1 MTSHA
6 WWRSS
11 CNDTLHPTSWSF
23 CGLSKPILAPNRGT
37 LAMIQ
42 SSKLWSR
49 MTRKSSKDS
58 CVSEYGHMLA
68 TIRYLSCFA
77 QLWSSHPV
85 WRLCHGIYRANDR
98 AERQPFF
105 NRRGR
110 PTRDGNVQL
119 FGLCSFDGLVSSLE
133 RVQVHL
139 HELEPCIH
147 TPARS
152 LMPGYGF
159 LQIRLAPAFPSTL
172 HSSWMLYCDAPMQ
185 TRITACHKTI
195 HVAIFYQLTK
205 DSLVLQWSFL
215 SINVDFPT
223 SPSLVPR
230 TNLVCWVQDSFPNAW
245 VHEIC

>member
-1 MTSHA
+1 
-6 WWRSS
+6 
-11 CNDTLHPTSWSF
+11 
-23 CGLSKPILAPNRGT
+23 
-37 LAMIQ
+37 
-42 SSKLWSR
+42 
-49 MTRKSSKDS
+49 
-58 CVSEYGHMLA
+58 
-68 TIRYLSCFA
+68 
-77 QLWSSHPV
+77 
-85 WRLCHGIYRANDR
+85 
-98 AERQPFF
+98 
-105 NRRGR
+105 
-110 PTRDGNVQL
+110 
-119 FGLCSFDGLVSSLE
+119 
-133 RVQVHL
+133 
-139 HELEPCIH
+139 
-147 TPARS
+147 
-152 LMPGYGF
+152 MPGYGF